1 MKNRYIEIAKERF
14 SSETLDILLKQIEL
28 FYKEDV
34 IVKKNR
40 YDVGEDVY
48 LKKGTF
54 IHGIFGLKDGF
65 DFILQNGFISTDF
78 TDNPRP
84 NKICNNTGMWDIK
97 NDCLLSEYINDYSGF
112 TIRYNLG
119 REPDAKT
126 VTELIPYHKFD
137 LVTEKIN
144 NDNDIWSYQ
153 GEQTKEVRFIPSLVS
168 DKRQI
173 AFILNMESDYAKE
186 MRKNDVWNISFS
198 EDIIKNFIDA
208 RYFPQFLKDR
218 VNRDSFTT
226 DREAAIMFGL
236 PLKLVE
242 GVFVGRIIEK
252 DKELLSYIKEKLP
265 ECYICNLD
273 GKVIVGNKSN

>member
-97 NDCLLSEYINDYSGF
+97 NDCLLFRSLASSKLCFTSGWYS
-112 TIRYNLG
+112 
-119 REPDAKT
+119 
-126 VTELIPYHKFD
+126 
-137 LVTEKIN
+137 
-144 NDNDIWSYQ
+144 
-153 GEQTKEVRFIPSLVS
+153 
-168 DKRQI
+168 I
-173 AFILNMESDYAKE
+173 AIE
-186 MRKNDVWNISFS
+186 
-198 EDIIKNFIDA
+198 
-208 RYFPQFLKDR
+208 
-218 VNRDSFTT
+218 
-226 DREAAIMFGL
+226 EAMLLWI
-236 PLKLVE
+236 
-242 GVFVGRIIEK
+242 
-252 DKELLSYIKEKLP
+252 DKEKK
-265 ECYICNLD
+265 D
-273 GKVIVGNKSN
+273 